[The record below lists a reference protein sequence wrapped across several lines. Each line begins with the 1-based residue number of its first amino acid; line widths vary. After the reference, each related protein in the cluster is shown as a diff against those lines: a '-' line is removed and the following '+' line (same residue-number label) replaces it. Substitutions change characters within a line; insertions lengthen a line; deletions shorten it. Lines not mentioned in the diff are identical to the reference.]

1 MYEYSE
7 NFKKQVVKKVLTD
20 GVTQIEVCR
29 KLHISMHSIINWKKR
44 YAEEMKNEVKRIDVE
59 SFFIEEEVD
68 IDKLLMA
75 GEPETERTEKET
87 LEKIIAGQKIP
98 SEYTTAEKY
107 AIISVFRKM
116 SEDKIGAALR
126 SCGIQSKHIKLWED
140 EIIKMGEKRIGTDDY
155 TKRLEDEVKDLK
167 KKLKNSEK
175 EKHELEILIELKK
188 KYSSLF
194 KEEGEE

>member
-1 MYEYSE
+1 MHEYSE
-7 NFKKQVVKKVLTD
+7 NFKKQVVKKVLSD
-20 GVTQIEVCR
+20 GVKQRDVCR
-29 KLHISMHSIINWKKR
+29 KLHISEHSIFSWKKK

-68 IDKLLMA
+68 IDKLLMES
-75 GEPETERTEKET
+75 EPEGERIEKET
-87 LEKIIAGQKIP
+87 LEKIISKQKIL
-98 SEYTTAEKY
+98 SEYTAAEKY

-116 SEDKIGAALR
+116 SEDKIGVALR
-126 SCGIQSKHIKLWED
+126 SCGLQSKHIKLWED
-140 EIIKMGEKRIGTDDY
+140 EIIKVGHKRIDTDDY